1 MDKASSLELINKT
14 FSFPFDEIK
23 FSNFLNKIFENNE
36 INSIPTW
43 LGNSQIPPNL
53 KTKVNQYKI
62 LGSYKDK
69 NHSLIIVVIIK
80 LLDKNVVEKARH
92 IQRDFSKWLLQK
104 YSADACLVSFFSDD
118 FEDWRFSLVKIEF
131 KREITK
137 FGKLK
142 VKEDISPLKRYSYL
156 VGKNEPNHTAQS
168 QLAPLLLDE
177 NKNPTIDE
185 LTKAFSVEKVSK
197 EFFENYRDLTF
208 ELETEIQSLR
218 KKDKVLNL
226 NFKENKIDNLEFAKK
241 TMGQIVFIYFLQKK
255 NFIGHKFINNVF
267 EKNSSKDFLSSLFN
281 SNDTKEYSTYK
292 NFFCDIL
299 QPLFYD
305 GFAKKRDKNLFKLL
319 NCFVPFLSSEL
330 FEPINC
336 YDWKNVKILL
346 DNDIF
351 KRILNVFNR
360 YNFTVREEE
369 PLETEVAVDPEMLGK
384 VLENLLPDKEKR
396 LTGTFYTP
404 RPVVN
409 YMCNNAIE
417 NFLKIHFSNEINDE
431 DIKKIILVLD
441 SEIKQ
446 SFPENYFSKNFNKI
460 IYKIDEKLANIYI
473 CDPAIGS
480 GAFTVSIMNKIVK
493 IRILLNS
500 FKNKKDNKYI
510 FKKNFI
516 ENCMY
521 GVDIEPSAVETAKLR
536 LYLSLI
542 VDEDDL
548 ENLHQLPNLDFKI
561 MQGNSL
567 IDEFSN
573 IKLDLNFY
581 SESLEISSDKPKIE
595 IMIDEIKKLKKDLI
609 YIQDYEV
616 KSIKKKE
623 INKLIYNILK
633 IKIKSIK
640 NFDSSAKEV
649 FSELFDAKTKKNF
662 FAWQIFFSEV
672 FNNKGGFDVVIANPP
687 YKSYGLRGVR
697 SLSLEDKELIK
708 KNYPNSAEYKIS
720 FYGIFM
726 DLAFKLANNSG
737 TNILIVPDSFLLGMY
752 FSKIRNLILQN
763 AHINF
768 ISLFTYKVFD
778 ADVGYTVIYMISKQK
793 SILKNLDANLIVD
806 QSELINNSYKS
817 FTYSQSL
824 FETIDRKKF
833 RLFFD
838 KFTFDLIEK
847 IEKNN
852 IPINKYLSGHT
863 GIRSKIGKEDIISKV
878 KKDEFYKKGLISS
891 SEISKFKIF
900 YDGNWISTNPKIL
913 WSGGFDQLVI
923 ENEKILMNQTGDSVI
938 AAIDREN
945 YYHLNNVHSFS
956 LIKKNI
962 NIECFTAYFN
972 SKIFKFYYQN
982 ISLEKKRV
990 MAQIDI
996 ENIESLRVKEFNNLF
1011 QKEVQNIVNKI
1022 QTLHEKK
1029 NNQETIIK
1037 LIDLLDNKFYDIYNL
1052 TKSEKN
1058 FIENFISN

>member
-1 MDKASSLELINKT
+1 MDKTSSFELINKT
-14 FSFPFDEIK
+14 FSFPFDENK
-23 FSNFLNKIFENNE
+23 FSNFFNKIFDNIVTNATPVW
-36 INSIPTW
+36 ISNSH
-43 LGNSQIPPNL
+43 IPPNL
-53 KTKVNQYKI
+53 KSNVNQYKI

-69 NHSLIIVVIIK
+69 NNGLIIVAMIK
-80 LLDKNVVEKARH
+80 LLDKNIVEKSRY
-92 IQRDFSKWLLQK
+92 IQRDFSKWILQK
-104 YSADACLVSFFSDD
+104 YSADACLISFFSDD
-118 FEDWRFSLVKIEF
+118 CEDWRFSLVKIDY

-137 FGKLK
+137 SGKLK

-168 QLAPLLLDE
+168 QLAPLLFDE
-177 NKNPTIDE
+177 NKNPTIEE

-197 EFFENYRDLTF
+197 AFFENYRDLTF
-208 ELETEIQSLR
+208 ALEKEIQSLR
-218 KKDKVLNL
+218 KKDKILNL

-255 NFIGHKFINNVF
+255 NFVGHKFLNNNF
-267 EKNSSKDFLSSLFN
+267 EKDSPKDFLSSLFN
-281 SNDTKEYSTYK
+281 SNDTKEYLSYK

-299 QPLFYD
+299 QPLFYN
-305 GFAKKRDKNLFKLL
+305 GFAKKRDNNLFKPL

-330 FEPINC
+330 FEPINS
-336 YDWKNVKILL
+336 YDWKNVQILL

-351 KRILNVFNR
+351 KRILNIFNR

-417 NFLKIHFSNEINDE
+417 NFLKIHFSNEINND

-446 SFPENYFSKNFNKI
+446 SYPENFFSKSFSKSFS
-460 IYKIDEKLANIYI
+460 KIDEKLANIYI

-480 GAFTVSIMNKIVK
+480 GAFTVSIMNKVVK
-493 IRILLNS
+493 IRLLLNS
-500 FKNKKDNKYI
+500 YKNKKDNKYI

-567 IDEFSN
+567 IDELSN

-581 SESLEISSDKPKIE
+581 SDSLEITSDKPKIE
-595 IMIDEIKKLKKDLI
+595 KMIDEIKKIKKDLI
-609 YIQDYEV
+609 YIQDYEI
-616 KSIKKKE
+616 KNIKKKE

-633 IKIKSIK
+633 IKFKSVK
-640 NFDSSAKEV
+640 NFNSSAKELA
-649 FSELFDAKTKKNF
+649 SELFDAKTKKNF
-662 FAWQIFFSEV
+662 FAWQIYFSEV
-672 FNNKGGFDVVIANPP
+672 FSNKGGFDVIIANPP
-687 YKSYGLRGVR
+687 YKSYGLRGVDA
-697 SLSLEDKELIK
+697 LSSEEKEIMK

-720 FYGIFM
+720 FYAIFM
-726 DLAFKLANNSG
+726 DLALKLANNLG

-752 FSKIRNLILQN
+752 FSKIRNLLLQN

-778 ADVGYTVIYMISKQK
+778 ADVGFTVIYMASKQK
-793 SILKNLDANLIVD
+793 DILKNVNTNIIVD

-817 FTYSQSL
+817 FTYPQSL
-824 FETIDRKKF
+824 FETIDRNKF

-838 KFTFDLIEK
+838 KFTFDLIDK

-852 IPINKYLSGHT
+852 IPINKFLSGHT

-878 KKDEFYKKGLISS
+878 KKDDFYKRGLISS

-900 YDGNWISTNPKIL
+900 YDGNWISTNPKVL
-913 WSGGFDQLVI
+913 WSGGFDKFII

-938 AAIDREN
+938 AAIDKKN
-945 YYHLNNVHSFS
+945 YYHLNNIHSFS
-956 LIKKNI
+956 LKNKNI
-962 NIECFTAYFN
+962 NIECLLAYLN
-972 SKIFKFYYQN
+972 AKLFKFYYQN

-996 ENIESLRVKEFNNLF
+996 ENIESLRIKDFNNIF
-1011 QKEVQNIVNKI
+1011 QKEVQTIVNKI
-1022 QTLHEKK
+1022 QILYEKED
-1029 NNQETIIK
+1029 NQEAITK
-1037 LIDLLDNKFYDIYNL
+1037 LIDLLDNKFYDVYNL
-1052 TKSEKN
+1052 TKSERN
-1058 FIENFISN
+1058 FIESFVSS